1 VMPVPRAFSTLMS
14 PPPSCIVG
22 MVRTPE
28 RETTLQWVGLVSRA
42 EMAVYARR
50 GERPLPDTNPP
61 LAALRGRRVVVV
73 RDTAMA
79 AQLRGVDGLLDAVPG
94 LHNLTLVA
102 DPARLPPARLESLA
116 RKAWS
121 QSKPWREAPREHCLP
136 VRYDGPDLPAAA
148 ARAGL
153 SVAAFTEAHAAP
165 RYEVACLGF
174 LPGFPYLMGLPARLA
189 QPRLATPRLN
199 VPAGSVAIGGAQ
211 TGVYPQDSPGG
222 WVLIG
227 RTTQPL
233 MASAREPWLLPGDAL
248 RFEPVR

>member
-1 VMPVPRAFSTLMS
+1 MTPQWHWASEHALCLS
-14 PPPSCIVG
+14 LPPP
-22 MVRTPE
+22 
-28 RETTLQWVGLVSRA
+28 LD
-42 EMAVYARR
+42 
-50 GERPLPDTNPP
+50 PLPQ
-61 LAALRGRRVVVV
+61 RRLL
-73 RDTAMA
+73 AMA

-102 DPARLPPARLESLA
+102 DPERLPPARLEALA

-121 QSKPWREAPREHCLP
+121 SARPWRDAPRERRLP

-148 ARAGL
+148 ARAEL
-153 SVAAFTEAHAAP
+153 SVAAFIEAHAAP

-174 LPGFPYLMGLPARLA
+174 LPGFPYLMGLPPRLA
-189 QPRLATPRLN
+189 QPRLATPRPR

-211 TGVYPQDSPGG
+211 TGVYPQESPGG

-227 RTTQPL
+227 RTAQPL
-233 MASAREPWLLPGDAL
+233 MAPGPEPWLLPGDAL